1 LDTMNLVSLFRTR
14 ERLRILEHVMS
25 REGLRVTDIAKKLN
39 VSKGLVSKYMRTL
52 RDNGIV
58 KRSDGAAY
66 SPNDSYAAR
75 QVRKIINLS
84 KVNLRRIDRK
94 MIDGIGIYGSWARG
108 TNTIESDA
116 DIWVKA
122 EEYPPQEYLA
132 KLSAQ
137 LRRIFGC
144 EIRLLVLTPAKTQ
157 ELVKDDVF
165 FSALTRDSVLLWG
178 EDIA

>member
-1 LDTMNLVSLFRTR
+1 MNLVSLFSTR

-25 REGLRVTDIAKKLN
+25 REGLRVTDIAKELN
-39 VSKGLVSKYMRTL
+39 VSKGLVSKFMRTL
-52 RDNGIV
+52 LANGIV

-66 SPNDSYAAR
+66 SPSDGYAAR

-84 KVNLRRIDRK
+84 KVNLRRLDRK
-94 MIDGIGIYGSWARG
+94 MIDGIGLYGSWARG

-122 EEYPPQEYLA
+122 EEYPSQEYLA
-132 KLSAQ
+132 RLSAQ
-137 LRRIFGC
+137 LRRMLGC

>member
-1 LDTMNLVSLFRTR
+1 MNLVSLFRSR
-14 ERLRILEHVMS
+14 ERLRILEYVMS
-25 REGLRVTDIAKKLN
+25 REGLRVTDIAKELDL
-39 VSKGLVSKYMRTL
+39 SKGLASEFMRTL
-52 RDNGIV
+52 LDNGIV
-58 KRSDGAAY
+58 RRSDGAAY
-66 SPNDSYAAR
+66 SPSDNYAAR
-75 QVRKIINLS
+75 QVKRMINLS
-84 KVNLRRIDRK
+84 KVDLRRLDRK

-116 DIWVKA
+116 DIWIKA

-137 LRRIFGC
+137 LRRMLGC

-157 ELVKDDVF
+157 ELAKDDVF

>member
-1 LDTMNLVSLFRTR
+1 MNLVSLFGSR
-14 ERLRILEHVMS
+14 ERLKILEHVMS
-25 REGLRVTDIAKKLN
+25 RKGLRVTDIAKELN
-39 VSKGLVSKYMRTL
+39 VSKGLVSKFMRTL
-52 RDNGIV
+52 LDSGIV
-58 KRSDGAAY
+58 RKSDGAFY
-66 SPNDSYAAR
+66 SPSDSYATR
-75 QVRKIINLS
+75 QIKRVINLS

-94 MIDGIGIYGSWARG
+94 MIDGMGIYGSWARG

-144 EIRLLVLTPAKTQ
+144 EIRLLVLTPTKTQ
-157 ELVKDDVF
+157 ELMKDDVF